1 MEKHMTEHNH
11 KELLGKAKAGVKDLG
26 TVLGL
31 SSFFKAFSDPTRM
44 RILLALYESELCVCA
59 IAELLG
65 AEQSVISH
73 QLKKLRE
80 GKLVK
85 TRREGKTVLYSLDDT
100 HVYDIIHIGCEHL
113 NEKN

>member
-1 MEKHMTEHNH
+1 MIEHDH
-11 KELLGKAKAGVKDLG
+11 TELLKKAKAGLKDVG

-31 SSFFKAFSDPTRM
+31 SYFFKAFSDPTRM
-44 RILLALYESELCVCA
+44 RILLALCESELCVCA

-85 TRREGKTVLYSLDDT
+85 TRREGKTVFYSLDDT